1 MKNISKKQLLDII
14 SLSILAAT
22 SESDPTEIQNNEFY
36 GRVSTN
42 TTYIRELLLL
52 FDENNNEKAHEVQSF
67 VLAANE
73 HIAAVRLGMKIARES
88 GE

>member
-14 SLSILAAT
+14 SLSVLAAT

-73 HIAAVRLGMKIARES
+73 HITAIRLGMKIARES